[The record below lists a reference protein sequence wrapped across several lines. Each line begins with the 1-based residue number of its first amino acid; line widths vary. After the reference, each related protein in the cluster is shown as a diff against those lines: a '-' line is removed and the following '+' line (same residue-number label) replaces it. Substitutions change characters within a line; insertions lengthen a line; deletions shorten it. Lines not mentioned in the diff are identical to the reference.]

1 MMKDSSTEASHSRRR
16 IIAAAKDLF
25 HQQGV
30 RATQVDEIVQASGVS
45 RREFNRSFRSKQKL
59 AKEVVLAYL
68 VEIESGMSRLHCKL
82 ASWSDFERSL
92 ARHVTFLNQFKMLRG
107 CPLAIIGNELTEKDD
122 AIRQVLSTVFEA
134 LTKRMTTFFRKQKAE
149 GHLSGS
155 ANEERLAEF
164 CIAVIQGAILVGKV
178 RGESV
183 AVEHILDEVA
193 NHFGQFRSDLNPRRV
208 DGKIQRGKE

>member
-1 MMKDSSTEASHSRRR
+1 MMKDNSTAGSHSKRR

-30 RATQVDEIVQASGVS
+30 RATQVDEILQASGVS

-68 VEIESGMSRLHCKL
+68 ADIESGRSCLHPKL

-92 ARHVTFLNQFKMLRG
+92 ARHVIFLKQFKMLRG

-122 AIRQVLSTVFEA
+122 AVRQVLSTVFEA
-134 LTKRMTTFFRKQKAE
+134 LTKRMTAFFRKQKTE
-149 GHLSGS
+149 GHLSRS
-155 ANEERLAEF
+155 ANEEGLAEF
-164 CIAVIQGAILVGKV
+164 CVAVIQGAILVGKV
-178 RGESV
+178 RGESQ
-183 AVEHILDEVA
+183 AVEHLLDEVT
-193 NHFGQFRSDLNPRRV
+193 NHFEQGRLVLS
-208 DGKIQRGKE
+208 

>member
-1 MMKDSSTEASHSRRR
+1 MTGPIMKDNFAEDTHSKRR

-30 RATQVDEIVQASGVS
+30 RATHVDEIVQASRVS

-68 VEIESGMSRLHCKL
+68 IEIESGSSPLHPKL

-92 ARHVTFLNQFKMLRG
+92 AKHVAFLNRFNMLRG

-122 AIRQVLSTVFEA
+122 ATRQALSIVFEA
-134 LTKRMTTFFRKQKAE
+134 LTKRMTAFFRKQKME
-149 GHLSGS
+149 GHLSRS
-155 ANEERLAEF
+155 ANERQLGEF
-164 CIAVIQGAILVGKV
+164 CVAVIQGAILVGKV
-178 RGESV
+178 RGESET
-183 AVEHILDEVA
+183 VEHVLDEVT
-193 NHFGQFRSDLNPRRV
+193 NHFAQLRLSLNP
-208 DGKIQRGKE
+208 

>member
-1 MMKDSSTEASHSRRR
+1 MLSRADEPIMKDNSAEETHSKRR

-30 RATQVDEIVQASGVS
+30 RASQVDEIVEASGVS

-68 VEIESGMSRLHCKL
+68 ADIKSGRSCLHRIL

-107 CPLAIIGNELTEKDD
+107 CPLAVIWNELTEKHD
-122 AIRQVLSTVFEA
+122 AIRQVLSLVFEA
-134 LTKRMTTFFRKQKAE
+134 LTKRMTAFFRKQKTE
-149 GHLSGS
+149 GHLS
-155 ANEERLAEF
+155 
-164 CIAVIQGAILVGKV
+164 
-178 RGESV
+178 
-183 AVEHILDEVA
+183 
-193 NHFGQFRSDLNPRRV
+193 
-208 DGKIQRGKE
+208 